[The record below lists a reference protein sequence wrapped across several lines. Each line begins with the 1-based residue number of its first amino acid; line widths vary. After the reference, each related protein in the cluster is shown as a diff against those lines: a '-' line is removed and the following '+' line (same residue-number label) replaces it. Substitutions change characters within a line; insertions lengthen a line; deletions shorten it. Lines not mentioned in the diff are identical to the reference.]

1 LHIEPATVIASR
13 EVARQSRAVHNA
25 LWIATATASPR
36 NDELKREIMKLGRL
50 NHIGV
55 ATPSIADSIAFYR
68 DVMGA
73 TKIHAPFDLEEQGVK
88 VCFVDT
94 PGADGA
100 MNGTQ
105 IELIEPLG
113 ENSTLAGFIAKRRA
127 RNSRRSASASSAPR
141 ASARTAPL
149 SFSSIPRTWAACLPR
164 SWKRRRTAPTGRIS
178 SRHPGAGRGPDSAT
192 AGLGP
197 GLRRDDEREKK
208 TMSYE
213 TIRVDRE
220 GPLLTITLNRPER
233 LNAMPPAMA
242 DELGQAFYDLGDAR
256 AVLIT
261 GEGKGF
267 CSGADLSARGSGS
280 ALGGKGGSHE
290 ALINHYNPAV
300 SQLIRAQVPVICA
313 VNGPAAGVGCS
324 LALAADFTIAA
335 KSAYFLQAFVNIG
348 LVPDGGSTWL
358 LARAIGRARATRM
371 MMLGE
376 KISGTQA
383 EEWGL
388 IYKCVDDADLITEA
402 RALAE
407 KLANGPTVAYATMK
421 RNIATAL
428 DQNLQMVLLAEAEG
442 QRIAGATK
450 DAMEGGMAFLQK
462 RKAEFKGE

>member
-1 LHIEPATVIASR
+1 
-13 EVARQSRAVHNA
+13 
-25 LWIATATASPR
+25 
-36 NDELKREIMKLGRL
+36 
-50 NHIGV
+50 
-55 ATPSIADSIAFYR
+55 
-68 DVMGA
+68 
-73 TKIHAPFDLEEQGVK
+73 
-88 VCFVDT
+88 
-94 PGADGA
+94 
-100 MNGTQ
+100 
-105 IELIEPLG
+105 
-113 ENSTLAGFIAKRRA
+113 
-127 RNSRRSASASSAPR
+127 
-141 ASARTAPL
+141 
-149 SFSSIPRTWAACLPR
+149 
-164 SWKRRRTAPTGRIS
+164 
-178 SRHPGAGRGPDSAT
+178 
-192 AGLGP
+192 
-197 GLRRDDEREKK
+197 
-208 TMSYE
+208 MSYE
-213 TIRVDRE
+213 TIRVERE

-233 LNAMPPAMA
+233 LNAMPPKMA

-267 CSGADLSARGSGS
+267 CSGADLSARGDGS

-300 SQLIRAQVPVICA
+300 SQLIRANVPVICA

-358 LARAIGRARATRM
+358 LIRAIGRARATRM

-376 KISGTQA
+376 KISGEQA

-388 IYKCVDDADLITEA
+388 VYKCVEDADLMTEA

>member
-1 LHIEPATVIASR
+1 
-13 EVARQSRAVHNA
+13 
-25 LWIATATASPR
+25 
-36 NDELKREIMKLGRL
+36 
-50 NHIGV
+50 
-55 ATPSIADSIAFYR
+55 
-68 DVMGA
+68 
-73 TKIHAPFDLEEQGVK
+73 
-88 VCFVDT
+88 
-94 PGADGA
+94 
-100 MNGTQ
+100 
-105 IELIEPLG
+105 
-113 ENSTLAGFIAKRRA
+113 
-127 RNSRRSASASSAPR
+127 
-141 ASARTAPL
+141 
-149 SFSSIPRTWAACLPR
+149 
-164 SWKRRRTAPTGRIS
+164 
-178 SRHPGAGRGPDSAT
+178 
-192 AGLGP
+192 
-197 GLRRDDEREKK
+197 
-208 TMSYE
+208 MSYE
-213 TIRVDRE
+213 TIRVIRE

-267 CSGADLSARGSGS
+267 CSGADLSARGDGS

-290 ALINHYNPAV
+290 ALINHYNPAI
-300 SQLIRAQVPVICA
+300 SQLIRANVPVICA

-358 LARAIGRARATRM
+358 LTRAIGRARATRM

-376 KISGTQA
+376 KISGEQA

-388 IYKCVDDADLITEA
+388 VYKCVEDADLMTEA